1 RGHNHYSLRTFQ
13 SMNWFKSACMSYS
26 HCLKP
31 DAWRSLFNNRPAHSP
46 LRNLCDLRVLAVS
59 ILKQPLTAET
69 QRTQRKRREWN
80 FVQIRGY
87 FAKPFSTSYATP
99 LKRFQIIKMTVG

>member
-1 RGHNHYSLRTFQ
+1 
-13 SMNWFKSACMSYS
+13 MNWFKSARLSCS

-31 DAWRSLFNNRPAHSP
+31 DAWRSLFNNRSAHSP
-46 LRNLCDLRVLAVS
+46 LRNLCDLCVSAVS

-69 QRTQRKRREWN
+69 QRTQGKRREWN

-87 FAKPFSTSYATP
+87 FAKAYSISFATP
-99 LKRFQIIKMTVG
+99 PKLFLKINQIVG